1 MLIDLGRT
9 RTVQLTLFNMQV
21 RENQTGRS
29 VRIGVNSVSARVL
42 AKALWH
48 NHVITV
54 LDLSSL
60 GLSDHAGSYIAR
72 MLNRNDNLAKLD
84 LADNQLGPRTCH
96 VRGNQPPCV
105 LLLHAKQCL
114 ARSLIR
120 RVCWNRTGVRRES
133 RL

>member
-1 MLIDLGRT
+1 MENLLQEEQEELANNPEMELAICN
-9 RTVQLTLFNMQV
+9 VK
-21 RENQTGRS
+21 ENQTGCS
-29 VRIGVNSVSARVL
+29 VRIAVNSVSARVL

-72 MLNRNDNLAKLD
+72 MLNRNSNLAKLD

-96 VRGNQPPCV
+96 VWEKRSPLV
-105 LLLHAKQCL
+105 L
-114 ARSLIR
+114 RSAPY
-120 RVCWNRTGVRRES
+120 
-133 RL
+133 